1 MTFYISE
8 TIANCVLLNEYSE
21 LINYSDIFI
30 ENTKNQIN
38 DFCKNFCKKKKK
50 KKKIFKKKKK

>member
-50 KKKIFKKKKK
+50 KKSCF